1 MPRAKNVSLS
11 SETVPTLS
19 VTIPHSRSRV
29 FVVSTK
35 IPLGD
40 YLDDNAFAIII
51 NFYAPYPK
59 RQSRGTTADG
69 EIPSRRF

>member
-1 MPRAKNVSLS
+1 M
-11 SETVPTLS
+11 
-19 VTIPHSRSRV
+19 IPYSRSRV

-51 NFYAPYPK
+51 KILSAVPK
-59 RQSRGTTADG
+59 RNRRGTTADG
-69 EIPSRRF
+69 EIPSRRIEYENFG